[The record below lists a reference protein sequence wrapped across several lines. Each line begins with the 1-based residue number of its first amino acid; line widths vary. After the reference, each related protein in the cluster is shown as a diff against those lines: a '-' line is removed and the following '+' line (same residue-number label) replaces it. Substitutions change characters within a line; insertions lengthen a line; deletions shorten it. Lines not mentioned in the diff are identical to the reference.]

1 MQAGLQEL
9 TTFKVLE
16 TNNNDQFQPF
26 FFVTDSLF
34 CHIRYDV
41 VDLKVNLENPC
52 VKESEEDPEAKSD
65 ADDQAHSDEVSTT
78 DHVGTTPQRS
88 NFATLSCR
96 YTEKVSVLLTRN
108 EIHVHSNTNE
118 GLKSVWY

>member
-1 MQAGLQEL
+1 MKE
-9 TTFKVLE
+9 
-16 TNNNDQFQPF
+16 
-26 FFVTDSLF
+26 
-34 CHIRYDV
+34 
-41 VDLKVNLENPC
+41 NLENPC
-52 VKESEEDPEAKSD
+52 VKETEEDREAKSG

-96 YTEKVSVLLTRN
+96 YTEKVSVLPTRN
-108 EIHVHSNTNE
+108 EIHVHSNSNE

>member
-1 MQAGLQEL
+1 ML
-9 TTFKVLE
+9 
-16 TNNNDQFQPF
+16 
-26 FFVTDSLF
+26 
-34 CHIRYDV
+34 
-41 VDLKVNLENPC
+41 DLKENLENPC
-52 VKESEEDPEAKSD
+52 VKETEEDPEAKSD

-88 NFATLSCR
+88 NFAIMSCR